1 MLLALIL
8 KMSRMKKRTI
18 ITAAAVAVA
27 TAGLA
32 TYFVRKKIMSRQ
44 RENLEPASEPMGR
57 HEINV
62 SAKAKSVSNGK
73 RGRPKSARSH

>member
-8 KMSRMKKRTI
+8 KMSFMKKRTI
-18 ITAAAVAVA
+18 ITAAAVAAASV
-27 TAGLA
+27 A
-32 TYFVRKKIMSRQ
+32 TYFVRRKIISRQ

-57 HEINV
+57 HETNV
-62 SAKAKSVSNGK
+62 FAKAKPASSGK

>member
-18 ITAAAVAVA
+18 ITAAVVAA
-27 TAGLA
+27 AGVA
-32 TYFVRKKIMSRQ
+32 TYFVRKKIISLQ

-57 HEINV
+57 HENNV
-62 SAKAKSVSNGK
+62 SAKTKSVSNGK
-73 RGRPKSARSH
+73 RGRPKSTRSH